1 MNTPADNSRV
11 LNRIIVV
18 GLSMAF
24 SALIASLETLRP
36 APSGFAFE
44 FSWKTLAS
52 FAVGLAVVVPCF
64 RAIVYSQ
71 SKPRRFS
78 ALIVVGLIGI
88 ASFFY
93 PLRFVPREKY
103 SAIFGGLA
111 LAAVALCIVVALLLM
126 ARRFFEKDS

>member
-11 LNRIIVV
+11 LNRIIVS
-18 GLSMAF
+18 GLSIAF

-36 APSGFAFE
+36 ASSGFAFE

-52 FAVGLAVVVPCF
+52 FVVGLAVVVPCF

-71 SKPRRFS
+71 SRRRRFS
-78 ALIVVGLIGI
+78 ALVVVGLIGVG
-88 ASFFY
+88 SFFY

-111 LAAVALCIVVALLLM
+111 LAAMALFIVGALLLM
-126 ARRFFEKDS
+126 ARKFFEKDT